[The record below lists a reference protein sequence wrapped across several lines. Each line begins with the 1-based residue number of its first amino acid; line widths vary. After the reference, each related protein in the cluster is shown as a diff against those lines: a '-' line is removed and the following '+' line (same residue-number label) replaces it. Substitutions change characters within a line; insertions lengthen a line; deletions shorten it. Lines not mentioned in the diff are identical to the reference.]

1 MTYFGTATPP
11 AADGLPSR
19 RSGGE
24 QGWSPAPKFGTT
36 IDPMAA
42 ALAAV
47 RSELADLRL
56 RVPGVRGAAV
66 GGVDGLL
73 ITHDL
78 PPGLQPA
85 DLAALAATTFGLGRQ
100 TAMVLGQ
107 SPFRDATLR
116 SEGGY
121 FTVYAVDANTLL
133 SVLGDDGI
141 NVARLHL
148 EARPAVARLAALL
161 PQ

>member
-1 MTYFGTATPP
+1 MTFFGTATPP
-11 AADGLPSR
+11 DADGLPR
-19 RSGGE
+19 RGGGE
-24 QGWSPAPKFGTT
+24 QAWAGTTPAFGTR

-78 PPGLQPA
+78 PPGLEAA
-85 DLAALAATTFGLGRQ
+85 DLAALAATTYGLGRQ

-116 SEGGY
+116 SDGGY
-121 FTVYAVDANTLL
+121 FTVYSINPTTLL
-133 SVLGDDGI
+133 AVLGDDGI

-148 EARPAVARLAALL
+148 EARPAVARVAAQL
-161 PQ
+161 P

>member
-1 MTYFGTATPP
+1 MTFFEAETH
-11 AADGLPSR
+11 ADGLPR
-19 RSGGE
+19 REGRPE
-24 QGWSPAPKFGTT
+24 QNRAGATQPFGTNV
-36 IDPMAA
+36 DPMAA

-47 RSELADLRL
+47 RTELVDLRL
-56 RVPGVRGAAV
+56 RVPGVRGAAI

-73 ITHDL
+73 VTHDL
-78 PPGLQPA
+78 PPVIEPH

-100 TAMVLGQ
+100 SALVLGQ

-121 FTVYAVDANTLL
+121 FTVYAVGDRALL
-133 SVLGDDGI
+133 AVLGDDGI

-148 EARPAVARLAALL
+148 EARPAVARLAPLL
-161 PQ
+161 P